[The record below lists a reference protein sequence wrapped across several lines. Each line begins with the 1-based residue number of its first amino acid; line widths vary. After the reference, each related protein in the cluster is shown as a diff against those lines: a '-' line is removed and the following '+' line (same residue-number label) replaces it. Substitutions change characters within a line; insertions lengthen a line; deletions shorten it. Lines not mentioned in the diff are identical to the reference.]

1 MNVAENNAQIIQT
14 IVYVP
19 PVLMEGFFRYK
30 KRYSLEISKYSM
42 IY

>member
-19 PVLMEGFFRYK
+19 PVLMEGFFLDIRK
-30 KRYSLEISKYSM
+30 GIL
-42 IY
+42 